1 MDVFIVAL
9 VSGSGEVDVKGV
21 FKSRDDAE
29 ENIRDLIVDFGF
41 CATHDGEYDIVI
53 YERPVHRTSDV
64 ESHHYS
70 PPVNFVSVDPE

>member
-1 MDVFIVAL
+1 MNVFIVAL
-9 VSGSGEVDVKGV
+9 VSGSGEVDLKGV
-21 FKSRDDAE
+21 FTSREDAE
-29 ENIRDLIVDFGF
+29 ENIRDLVLDFGF
-41 CATHDGEYDIVI
+41 CATHDGQYDIVI